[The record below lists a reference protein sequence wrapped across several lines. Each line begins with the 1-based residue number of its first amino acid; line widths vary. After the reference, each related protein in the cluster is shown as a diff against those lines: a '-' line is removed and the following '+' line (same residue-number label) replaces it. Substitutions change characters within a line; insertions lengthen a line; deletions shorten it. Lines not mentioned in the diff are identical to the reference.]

1 VPSSTLY
8 LFPTRFCGD
17 ALHGWRFFFFFH
29 FAFEELGVGEIKNGE
44 IWEIGRDREHGMHSE
59 RARIGGLHEHRVT
72 WCFSWNLRVQ
82 AERGEGRRI
91 VFIGVI
97 VR

>member
-1 VPSSTLY
+1 LVVCMNIV
-8 LFPTRFCGD
+8 F
-17 ALHGWRFFFFFH
+17 
-29 FAFEELGVGEIKNGE
+29 
-44 IWEIGRDREHGMHSE
+44 
-59 RARIGGLHEHRVT
+59 T